1 MYGKSNNFKRKKQG
15 VREKNLLIAVYRHVI
30 KHGLDRTVLDSEWTQ
45 NGLGM
50 DSEWTQNGLRMDSEW
65 TQNGLFTV
73 LV

>member
-1 MYGKSNNFKRKKQG
+1 
-15 VREKNLLIAVYRHVI
+15 
-30 KHGLDRTVLDSEWTQ
+30 
-45 NGLGM
+45 M